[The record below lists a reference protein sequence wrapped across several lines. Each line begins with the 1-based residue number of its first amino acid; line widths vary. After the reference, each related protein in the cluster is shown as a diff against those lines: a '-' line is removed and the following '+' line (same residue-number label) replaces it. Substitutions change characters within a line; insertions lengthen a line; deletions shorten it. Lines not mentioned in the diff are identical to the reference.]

1 MRVGAQV
8 SVNHS
13 QLSAF
18 PCRFHINAFSLEA
31 WADAVPVVERWHEYD
46 ALSVR
51 QSSAGEA
58 ADGPVEKILVLIELH
73 DVIAWAGAR
82 HHSIPGLTF
91 TQAVRF
97 TVKLRVHRNLSPIK
111 QRASRR
117 RRPLFGSPL
126 MKPTKQLLCRH
137 RNGFCCTMP
146 PITIIGCVRS
156 SQRHF
161 DQIVDVGSAL

>member
-58 ADGPVEKILVLIELH
+58 ADGPVEKILILIELH
-73 DVIAWAGAR
+73 DVVAWGSVR

-91 TQAVRF
+91 TDAVRF
-97 TVKLRVHRNLSPIK
+97 TVKLTVHRNCLRLS
-111 QRASRR
+111 SR
-117 RRPLFGSPL
+117 
-126 MKPTKQLLCRH
+126 LLAGGVLCSAH
-137 RNGFCCTMP
+137 R
-146 PITIIGCVRS
+146 
-156 SQRHF
+156 
-161 DQIVDVGSAL
+161 